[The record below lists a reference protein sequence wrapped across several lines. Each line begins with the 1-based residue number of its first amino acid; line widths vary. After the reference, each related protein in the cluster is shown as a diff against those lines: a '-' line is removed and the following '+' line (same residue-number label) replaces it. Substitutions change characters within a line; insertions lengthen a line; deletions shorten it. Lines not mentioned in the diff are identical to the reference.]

1 MTPRL
6 GLGKTITFIYS
17 VGGTDS
23 DQPENVVLVCAG
35 VHVDGGGGGPAGV
48 QEQHRAHQR
57 PGGRPDICGGVD
69 RLRNRSNAEGCTQ
82 QTRLRR

>member
-1 MTPRL
+1 MTSRL
-6 GLGKTITFIYS
+6 GTGKTITFIYN

-23 DQPENVVLVCAG
+23 DQPENVLVVGAG
-35 VHVDGGGGGPAGV
+35 VHVDGGGGGQAGV
-48 QEQHRAHQR
+48 QEQHSAHQR

-69 RLRNRSNAEGCTQ
+69 RLRGRANAEGCAQ